1 MSFKPSSQTAEN
13 VHEEDDKAGKQC
25 QREHVNF
32 SVVSIALG
40 GWNSL
45 SKDLCKFGHL
55 CNEMLFLE

>member
-32 SVVSIALG
+32 SVVSISTRGEVGKVKTQDPQFVKAV
-40 GWNSL
+40 
-45 SKDLCKFGHL
+45 FVV
-55 CNEMLFLE
+55 E